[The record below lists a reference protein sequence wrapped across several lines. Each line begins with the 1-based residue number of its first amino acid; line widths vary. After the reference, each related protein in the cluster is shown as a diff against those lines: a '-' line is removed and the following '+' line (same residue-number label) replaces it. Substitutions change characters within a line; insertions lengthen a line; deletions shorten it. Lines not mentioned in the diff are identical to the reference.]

1 MPRALL
7 LWIYIRGTKVVSR
20 KRFERIIRELNEEHK
35 NSGYSS
41 EDGQD
46 LLIIDEDMDEG
57 YLSVSHTNSNT
68 ITIKVS
74 YKGICHR
81 YPYYDAENMKKYL
94 EEEIRD
100 ALCPDSGGS

>member
-1 MPRALL
+1 MK
-7 LWIYIRGTKVVSR
+7 KVVSR
-20 KRFERIIRELNEEHK
+20 KRFDRIIRELNEEHK

-46 LLIIDEDMDEG
+46 LLIIDEEMDEG
-57 YLSVSHTNSNT
+57 YLSVFQTTGNT
-68 ITIKVS
+68 IIIKVS
-74 YKGICHR
+74 YKGLCHR
-81 YPYYDAENMKKYL
+81 YPYFDAETMKKYL